1 MPMGQALPGVLARSA
16 ARQVYRL
23 LRLSAPLFRP
33 FYQHIGIEQRARMV
47 TALVRIGW
55 NGAAV
60 TSPLGKD
67 SEIVAPERLT
77 AGVAC
82 IGHPTAESGVGEALR
97 GTARALQAADVP
109 FTLLGLDSYTTA
121 RLEDRS
127 LAAHESPRLGAR
139 ANLLCDGLIGADIA
153 VRALGPAAF
162 TGRTNILRPFWE
174 LAKVPP
180 RFTDSLDQF
189 QEIWA
194 PSEFVRAAFAEATA
208 VPVFR
213 VPMPVE
219 VSPIAAVSRSHY
231 GLPEKATLFLFA
243 FDPSSFFARK
253 NPVAVVEAFH
263 QAFGDRSDASVG
275 LVIKTLDA
283 GPHAGILK
291 TLRKAIG
298 GDRRIHLLEG
308 TVARA
313 EMNGLLA
320 ATDVFVSLHRS
331 EGFGFGLAEAML
343 LGKPAVAT
351 AYSGNADFL
360 DDVTGYPV
368 LYRLVPVK
376 AGDYP
381 EHDGQVWA
389 EPDVAVAAGHMAAI
403 VADPAAARRIAAAGQ
418 AFIKTHHS
426 LAAVGKLMR
435 DRLAALG
442 VIDAPALRAH

>member
-1 MPMGQALPGVLARSA
+1 MGQALPGVIARSA
-16 ARQVYRL
+16 ARQAYRL
-23 LRLSAPLFRP
+23 LRLSAPLLRP
-33 FYQHIGIEQRARMV
+33 LYHHIGLEQRARMV

-60 TSPLGKD
+60 TSPLGKE

-77 AGVAC
+77 PGVAC

-97 GTARALQAADVP
+97 ATARALQAAQVP
-109 FTLLGLDSYTTA
+109 FTLLGLDTYTTA

-127 LAAHESPRLGAR
+127 MAAHESQRLGAR
-139 ANLLCDGLIGADIA
+139 ANLFCDGLIGADIA
-153 VRALGPAAF
+153 VRALGPSAF
-162 TGRTNILRPFWE
+162 SGRTNILRPFWE

-180 RFTDSLDQF
+180 RFADTLDRF

-194 PSEFVRAAFAEATA
+194 PSEFVRSAFAAATD

-213 VPMPVE
+213 VPVPVE
-219 VSPIAAVSRSHY
+219 LESVAPVSRSRY
-231 GLPEKATLFLFA
+231 GLPEHAVLFLFA
-243 FDPSSFFARK
+243 FDPASFFVRK
-253 NPVAVVEAFH
+253 NPVAVVQAF
-263 QAFGDRSDASVG
+263 QRAFGDRGRNNVG

-283 GPHAGILK
+283 GPHSGVLK
-291 TLRKAIG
+291 ALRKAIG
-298 GDRRIHLLEG
+298 GDRRIHLIEG
-308 TVARA
+308 TVSRA

-320 ATDVFVSLHRS
+320 AADVFVSLHRS

-343 LGKPAVAT
+343 LGKPVVGT

-360 DDVTGYPV
+360 DDSTGYPV
-368 LYRLVPVK
+368 PYRLVPVR
-376 AGDYP
+376 AGEYP

-389 EPDVAVAAGHMAAI
+389 EPDVAVAARHMAAI
-403 VADPAAARRIAAAGQ
+403 VDDPATAQRIAAAGQ
-418 AFIKTHHS
+418 AFIKSHHS

-442 VIDAPALRAH
+442 LLEPAETRGS